1 MAPEAH
7 LSPGGAGNTH
17 DTGDLLQ
24 PAHDGLQLLA
34 VGYIHGQRDQSEAVG
49 GGAGVERGYVD
60 LGSGEDG
67 GDIHQQIGPILG
79 HHLQIGAVGFPC
91 FAAPGDLDPAARL
104 LRRTAG
110 GVGVGAVLPVDR
122 DA

>member
-24 PAHDGLQLLA
+24 PAHDSLQLLA

-49 GGAGVERGYVD
+49 EPERLLEIEGGAETRREGAKSDTLCTGPVGFAIPEAKMRGAAH
-60 LGSGEDG
+60 G
-67 GDIHQQIGPILG
+67 HLG
-79 HHLQIGAVGFPC
+79 HA
-91 FAAPGDLDPAARL
+91 L
-104 LRRTAG
+104 LFFHNA
-110 GVGVGAVLPVDR
+110 
-122 DA
+122 

>member
-24 PAHDGLQLLA
+24 PAHDSLQLLA

-49 GGAGVERGYVD
+49 GGAGVEGGYVSNMVSD
-60 LGSGEDG
+60 WNVRAG
-67 GDIHQQIGPILG
+67 
-79 HHLQIGAVGFPC
+79 C
-91 FAAPGDLDPAARL
+91 AADW
-104 LRRTAG
+104 
-110 GVGVGAVLPVDR
+110 
-122 DA
+122 